1 MRQQQV
7 DPSFSSV
14 CTQRPHSDRHQYHH
28 HVSGS
33 ENFFF
38 SRFRFSRSRGNVIHF
53 GLRRLGIRV
62 SYRRLKN
69 ATASGF
75 IRHASLFSFLVQDFG
90 DQGLQTRELTWYG
103 EMGFGLLLIRKG
115 FEKSFRKSRTIP
127 NSIIVV
133 FLDFGAMGI

>member
-1 MRQQQV
+1 MSRAV
-7 DPSFSSV
+7 KI
-14 CTQRPHSDRHQYHH
+14 
-28 HVSGS
+28 
-33 ENFFF
+33 FFF
-38 SRFRFSRSRGNVIHF
+38 HVF
-53 GLRRLGIRV
+53 V
-62 SYRRLKN
+62 SADLVEMRLKN

-90 DQGLQTRELTWYG
+90 DQTRELTWYG